1 MDRLVEIE
9 ACGGAG
15 VVALPDGVRLE
26 VGNVDKVFW
35 PAAGITKGEL
45 MRYYVWASPYILP
58 ALADRPLVMRRFPN
72 GVDGRA
78 FYQQRAPEAAPPG
91 VRIER
96 LADDSEV
103 PSRLIGGSLASL
115 LHMTQMAV
123 ISQDPWLSRVP
134 SLDFP
139 DHVAL
144 DLDPMPGVP
153 FATVLD
159 VARWVHDELERLG
172 TPAMPKTSGAEGLHV
187 YIPLPPGTDFEAGRL
202 FCEIIA
208 TIVADKHPRVATVER
223 AVNARGRTVY
233 LDYLQNI
240 RGKTLASAYSARATP
255 LAGASTPLTWDEVHA
270 GVDRRDFT
278 LRTLPERVRS
288 AGDLWT
294 RLRRSPGAD
303 LRAVLNIRAAP
314 SRPRRPRR

>member
-1 MDRLVEIE
+1 MDRLEQIE
-9 ACGGAG
+9 ARGGDG
-15 VVALPDGVRLE
+15 VVALPDGGQLE
-26 VGNVDKVFW
+26 VGNLDKVFW

-58 ALADRPLVMRRFPN
+58 ALMDRPLVMRRFPN

-78 FYQQRAPEAAPPG
+78 FYQQRAPQAAPAG

-96 LADDSEV
+96 LAGDAEV
-103 PSRLIGGSLASL
+103 PTRLVGGALATL
-115 LHMTQMAV
+115 LHMAQMAV

-134 SLDFP
+134 SLDFA

-172 TPAMPKTSGAEGLHV
+172 TPSMPKTSGADGVHI
-187 YIPLPPGTDFEAGRL
+187 YIPLPPETEFEAGRL

-208 TIVADKHPRVATVER
+208 TIVADKHSRVATVER

-233 LDYLQNI
+233 IDYLQNI
-240 RGKTLASAYSARATP
+240 RGKTLATAYSARATP
-255 LAGASTPLTWDEVHA
+255 GAGVSAPLTWPEVHA
-270 GVDRRDFT
+270 GVDRRNFT
-278 LRTLPERVRS
+278 VRTLPDRVRA
-288 AGDLWT
+288 AGDIWA

-303 LRAVLNIRAAP
+303 LRAALDIGAGRSR
-314 SRPRRPRR
+314 SRPPRR